1 MSVVR
6 LVMTTLMRSV
16 TAETK
21 AKSEKLR
28 SEVEH
33 HLATAANTMLAAWNS
48 TNQSFTSRIGEC
60 SEAHSKLQAQ
70 YSLTLQEMYDLGRHI
85 ASIKLAIKA
94 KQAPLKVAQTRL
106 ELRSHRPNGEA
117 TKDMPQVRYTLYS
130 TTPSSSSS

>member
-1 MSVVR
+1 
-6 LVMTTLMRSV
+6 MTLTGNNI
-16 TAETK
+16 AEVK

-48 TNQSFTSRIGEC
+48 TNQVNHSHPLTFIIYFIIFSQSFTSRIGES
-60 SEAHSKLQAQ
+60 SEAHSSLQAQ

-117 TKDMPQVRYTLYS
+117 TKDMPQVR
-130 TTPSSSSS
+130 

>member
-1 MSVVR
+1 M
-6 LVMTTLMRSV
+6 
-16 TAETK
+16 
-21 AKSEKLR
+21 R

-48 TNQSFTSRIGEC
+48 TNQVNHSPPLTFIIYFLFIIFSQSFTSRIGES
-60 SEAHSKLQAQ
+60 SEAHSSLQAQ

-117 TKDMPQVRYTLYS
+117 TKDMPQVR
-130 TTPSSSSS
+130 

>member
-1 MSVVR
+1 MES
-6 LVMTTLMRSV
+6 LGWADLLLTENF
-16 TAETK
+16 TAEIK

-33 HLATAANTMLAAWNS
+33 HLATAANTMLTAWNS
-48 TNQSFTSRIGEC
+48 TNQSFTSRIGE
-60 SEAHSKLQAQ
+60 SAEAHSKLQAQ

-117 TKDMPQVRYTLYS
+117 TKDMPQVR
-130 TTPSSSSS
+130 